1 MNVRLQ
7 VRPLA
12 AIVGTAVVVT
22 STFLANGAEEKAAK
36 SKTVEVGSLKLSVP
50 ENWKQKPQVRDPRV
64 AEFQI
69 PGAGDDKVASDYV
82 VFFFGKQGAGGLE
95 ANVQRW
101 ISQVE
106 PEGRKVR
113 TFTGESSNGKYTLV
127 DLTGTYKKSMGPP
140 VLMKTTAM
148 PEWRVINVFI
158 ETDAGPY
165 FLKIDGPQK
174 SVAEIED
181 ELRASFGAKKDS
193 EKERKAE

>member
-1 MNVRLQ
+1 MNVHKTSRH
-7 VRPLA
+7 VAVVACTA
-12 AIVGTAVVVT
+12 AIVASALLVK
-22 STFLANGAEEKAAK
+22 AADEKAAK

-50 ENWKQKPQVRDPRV
+50 ESWKQKPQVRDPRV

-69 PGAGDDKVASDYV
+69 PGSGDDKVASDYV

-148 PEWRVINVFI
+148 PDWRVVNVFI

-165 FLKIDGPQK
+165 FLKIDGPEK
-174 SVAEIED
+174 AIAAIED
-181 ELRASFGAKKDS
+181 DLRASFGAKKDS

>member
-1 MNVRLQ
+1 MNVYTFSRRVLI
-7 VRPLA
+7 VAVA
-12 AIVGTAVVVT
+12 ALVAGSGSHA
-22 STFLANGAEEKAAK
+22 KAADEK
-36 SKTVEVGSLKLSVP
+36 PAKTKTVEVGSLKLSVP
-50 ENWKQKPQVRDPRV
+50 EGWKQKPQVREPRV

-69 PGAGDDKVASDYV
+69 PGSGEDKPAADYV

-95 ANVQRW
+95 PNVQRW

-148 PEWRVINVFI
+148 PGWRVINVFV
-158 ETDAGPY
+158 ETEAGPY
-165 FLKIDGPQK
+165 FLKVDGPEK
-174 SVAEIED
+174 AVAAIED
-181 ELRASFGAKKDS
+181 DLRASFGVKKDS

>member
-1 MNVRLQ
+1 MIVA
-7 VRPLA
+7 LA
-12 AIVGTAVVVT
+12 ALVSISISFA
-22 STFLANGAEEKAAK
+22 KAADEK
-36 SKTVEVGSLKLSVP
+36 PAKTKAVDVGSLKLSVP
-50 ENWKQKPQVRDPRV
+50 EGWKQKPQVREPRV

-69 PGAGDDKVASDYV
+69 PGSGDDKAGAEYV

-95 ANVQRW
+95 PNVQRW

-148 PEWRVINVFI
+148 PGWRVINVFV
-158 ETDAGPY
+158 ETESGPY
-165 FLKIDGPQK
+165 FLKVDGPEK
-174 SVAEIED
+174 AVAAIED
-181 ELRASFGAKKDS
+181 DLRASFGAKKDS